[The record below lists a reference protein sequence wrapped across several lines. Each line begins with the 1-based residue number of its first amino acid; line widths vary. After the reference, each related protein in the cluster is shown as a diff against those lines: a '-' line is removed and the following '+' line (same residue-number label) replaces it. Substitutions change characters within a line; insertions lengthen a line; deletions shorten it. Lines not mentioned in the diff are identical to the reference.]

1 MSDQATD
8 PPGAPGFN
16 IYRTDRRVTHAR
28 PIPLGVAV
36 RWDDGLE
43 SQFHALMLRENSPDP
58 ETTHP
63 VTREQ
68 AIMLTELPADVCALT
83 AGPDPA
89 GGAWVEWAP
98 EGLVSRYDAGWLR
111 AHAHGAPDRPSDL
124 PPQPTWG
131 REISDRLPRFDGPAT
146 LADAGRFAGWLKHI
160 HVDGFAILDD
170 LAAEPGVVA
179 AVARRIGPIRETN
192 FGQVFDVRSKLDA
205 DSIAYTAMA
214 LPAHSDLCT
223 REYAPGLQ
231 LLHAIEN
238 EADGGES
245 LLADGF
251 RVAEVLRAEAP
262 DLFRTLTETPIDF
275 ANSAQDS
282 DYRHSAP
289 MIALDRDGQLDEI
302 RLSPWLRA
310 PLAAPL
316 PTVDA
321 VYRGLRLYEEIAAR
335 LDVQTRFRLPPGSL
349 IAFDNRRILH
359 GRTGFNG
366 ASGARWLQGCY
377 VEREELASKLRIA
390 VRRDMVRNLR

>member
-1 MSDQATD
+1 MAEAATD

-16 IYRTDRRVTHAR
+16 VYPTDRRVTHAW
-28 PIPLGVAV
+28 PIPMGVAV

-63 VTREQ
+63 ATREQ
-68 AIMLTELPADVCALT
+68 AIMLTELPSDLRAAA

-124 PPQPTWG
+124 PPRKAWG
-131 REISDRLPRFDGPAT
+131 HEISDRLPRFDGPAT
-146 LADAGRFAGWLKHI
+146 LADAGRFAGWLKRV
-160 HVDGFAILDD
+160 HVDGFAILDG
-170 LAAEPGVVA
+170 LAAEPGVAA

-192 FGQVFDVRSKLDA
+192 FGQVFDVRSKPDA
-205 DSIAYTAMA
+205 DSNAYTAMA

-231 LLHAIEN
+231 FLHAIEN
-238 EADGGES
+238 DADGGDT

-262 DLFRTLTETPIDF
+262 DLFLTLAETPLEF
-275 ANSAQDS
+275 ANRARDS
-282 DYRHSAP
+282 DYRRRAP
-289 MIALDRDGQLDEI
+289 MIALDRDGELDEI

-321 VYRGLRLYEEIAAR
+321 VYRGLRLFQEIAAR
-335 LDVQTRFRLPPGSL
+335 AELQVRFRLPPGSL
-349 IAFDNRRILH
+349 IAFDNRRLLH
-359 GRTGFNG
+359 GRTGFDG
-366 ASGARWLQGCY
+366 GSGARWLQGCY
-377 VEREELASKLRIA
+377 MEREELASKLRIA
-390 VRRDMVRNLR
+390 ARNGG